1 MNLEIKLKVGE
12 LLLKKGLI
20 TEEQLN
26 KALEEHQRTG
36 KRVGDILVELG
47 FIDRETLEKTLSEY
61 KATLSFIEEE
71 WDPASL
77 DKELAKIVPE
87 RIASMFGIVPIKR
100 ENSTIIVASTDVLD
114 ISALDYVRFATGYNV
129 KVVITTQE
137 FVDNVYSALYGSAPT
152 QEILKDI
159 VAETEEEEDSQGLD
173 DVSIIDVEEGE
184 TDTVSLGSVEELA
197 YQAPVVRL
205 VNFLLADAITKGASD
220 IHIEPYEKRVR
231 IRFRIDGVLYDQMS
245 VSIKMKE
252 AIIARVKIMAK
263 LNIVERRIPQDGRM
277 KVKVKNREA
286 DIRVSTLPTVF
297 GEKVVMRI
305 LDKTSIVFDL
315 DLLGFE
321 EEQKEIFERAI
332 SKPYGM
338 ILITGPTGSGKTTT
352 LYSALKRLNKPEVNI
367 MTVEDPVEYNFE
379 GINQVNVNETVGLT
393 FASALRAFLRQDP
406 DIILVGEIRD
416 QETADI
422 AIKAALTGHLVFSTL
437 HTNNAPATV
446 TRLIDMGVEPFLVSS
461 SLILVVAQRL
471 VRRICQHC
479 KEEITPDPE
488 ILRALNITDTNAK
501 FYRGKGC
508 PNCRKTGY
516 KGRIAVYEMMEI
528 TDEMRK
534 AIVKGAPEDEIREM
548 AKANGMVTLRESG
561 IVKAQKGLTTLEEV
575 LRATA

>member
-20 TEEQLN
+20 TEDQLN
-26 KALEEHQRTG
+26 KALEEHQKTG
-36 KRVGDILVELG
+36 KRIGDILVELG

-87 RIASMFGIVPIKR
+87 RIASMFGIVPIKK
-100 ENSTIIVASTDVLD
+100 ENSTIVVASTDVLD

-137 FVDNVYSALYGSAPT
+137 FVENVYNALYGSASAT
-152 QEILKDI
+152 EILKDI
-159 VAETEEEEDSQGLD
+159 VGEPEEKEENEEID
-173 DVSIIDVEEGE
+173 DVSIIEIESEEA
-184 TDTVSLGSVEELA
+184 DTVSLGSVEELA
-197 YQAPVVRL
+197 FQAPVVRL
-205 VNFLLADAITKGASD
+205 INFLLTDAITKGASD

-231 IRFRIDGVLYDQMS
+231 IRFRIDGILYDQMS

-252 AIIARVKIMAK
+252 AIIARVKILAK

-286 DIRVSTLPTVF
+286 DIRVSTLPTVY

-305 LDKTSIVFDL
+305 LDKTSLVFDL

-321 EEQKEIFERAI
+321 ENQKELFERMI

-379 GINQVNVNETVGLT
+379 GINQVNVNEAVGLT

-479 KEEITPDPE
+479 KEEITPDPD
-488 ILRALNITDTNAK
+488 ILRALNITDNNIK

-508 PNCRKTGY
+508 SNCRKTGY

-548 AKANGMVTLRESG
+548 AKANGMVTLREAG
-561 IVKAQKGLTTLEEV
+561 IIKAQKGLTTLEEV

>member
-1 MNLEIKLKVGE
+1 MNLKIKLKIGE

-20 TEEQLN
+20 TEDQLN
-26 KALEEHQRTG
+26 KALEEQQKSG
-36 KRVGDILVELG
+36 KRLGDILVEQG
-47 FIDRETLEKTLSEY
+47 FIDRETLERMLSEY

-71 WDPASL
+71 WDPSSL
-77 DKELAKIVPE
+77 DKDLAKIVPE
-87 RIASMFGIVPIKR
+87 RIATMFGIVPIKR
-100 ENSTIIVASTDVLD
+100 ENSTVIVASADVLD
-114 ISALDYVRFATGYNV
+114 ITALDYVRFATGYNV

-137 FVDNVYSALYGSAPT
+137 FVDTVYDHLYSSAPKE
-152 QEILKDI
+152 EILKDI
-159 VAETEEEEDSQGLD
+159 TESSDDVETISETEDL
-173 DVSIIDVEEGE
+173 SIVDVESEE
-184 TDTVSLGSVEELA
+184 ADAVALGTIEELA

-205 VNFLLADAITKGASD
+205 VNFLLTDAISKGASD

-231 IRFRIDGVLYDQMS
+231 IRFRIDGVLYDQIS
-245 VSIKMKE
+245 VSTKMRD
-252 AIIARVKIMAK
+252 AIIARVKILSK
-263 LNIVERRIPQDGRM
+263 LNIVERRIPQDGRI
-277 KVKVKNREA
+277 KVRIKNKEA

-305 LDKTSIVFDL
+305 LDKSSIVFDL
-315 DLLGFE
+315 DVLGFE
-321 EEQKEIFERAI
+321 DDQKRLFESMI
-332 SKPYGM
+332 LKPYGM

-352 LYSALKRLNKPEVNI
+352 LYSALKKLNKPEVNI

-416 QETADI
+416 HETADI

-471 VRRICQHC
+471 VRRICPQC
-479 KEEITPDPE
+479 KEEIQPDPAVLE
-488 ILRALNITDTNAK
+488 ALDISDNNVK

-508 PNCRKTGY
+508 SNCRKTGY

-528 TDEMRK
+528 TNEMRK
-534 AIVKGAPEDEIREM
+534 AIVKGASEDEIREM
-548 AKANGMVTLRESG
+548 AIANGMVTLKEAG
-561 IVKAQKGLTTLEEV
+561 ILKAKKGLTTLEEV

>member
-1 MNLEIKLKVGE
+1 MNLKIKLKIGE

-20 TEEQLN
+20 TEDQLN
-26 KALEEHQRTG
+26 KALEEQQKSG
-36 KRVGDILVELG
+36 KRLGDILVELG
-47 FIDRETLEKTLSEY
+47 FIDRETLERILSEY

-71 WDPASL
+71 WDPSSL
-77 DKELAKIVPE
+77 DKDLAKIVPE
-87 RIASMFGIVPIKR
+87 RIATMFGIVPIKR
-100 ENSTIIVASTDVLD
+100 ENSTVIVASADVLD
-114 ISALDYVRFATGYNV
+114 ITALDYVRFATGYNV

-137 FVDNVYSALYGSAPT
+137 FVDTVYDYLYSSAPKE
-152 QEILKDI
+152 EILKDI
-159 VAETEEEEDSQGLD
+159 TESSD
-173 DVSIIDVEEGE
+173 DVETFSEAEDLSIVDVESEE
-184 TDTVSLGSVEELA
+184 ADAVALGTIEELA

-205 VNFLLADAITKGASD
+205 VNFLLTDAITKGASD

-231 IRFRIDGVLYDQMS
+231 IRFRIDGVLYDQIS
-245 VSIKMKE
+245 VSTKMRD
-252 AIIARVKIMAK
+252 AIIARVKILSK
-263 LNIVERRIPQDGRM
+263 LNIVERRIPQDGRI
-277 KVKVKNREA
+277 KVRIKNKEA

-305 LDKTSIVFDL
+305 LDKSSIVFDL
-315 DLLGFE
+315 DVLGFE
-321 EEQKEIFERAI
+321 DDQKKLFESMI
-332 SKPYGM
+332 LKPYGM

-352 LYSALKRLNKPEVNI
+352 LYSALKKLNKPEVNI

-416 QETADI
+416 HETADI

-471 VRRICQHC
+471 VRRICPHC
-479 KEEITPDPE
+479 KEEIQPDPAVLE
-488 ILRALNITDTNAK
+488 ALNISDNNVK

-508 PNCRKTGY
+508 SNCRKTGY

-528 TDEMRK
+528 TNEMRK
-534 AIVKGAPEDEIREM
+534 AIVKGASEDEIREM
-548 AKANGMVTLRESG
+548 AIANGMVTLKEAG
-561 IVKAQKGLTTLEEV
+561 ILKAKRGLTTLEEV